1 MFWSCAINGF
11 FFVVITLCSFLVK
24 GHANGVLY
32 HRYDDSA
39 ILTTKPKPRATS
51 QVFAS
56 SYRDVGRRKTIV
68 EATAARFITEQIDG
82 SI

>member
-1 MFWSCAINGF
+1 M
-11 FFVVITLCSFLVK
+11 K

-32 HRYDDSA
+32 HRYGDSVT
-39 ILTTKPKPRATS
+39 LTTKPKPRATS

-68 EATAARFITEQIDG
+68 EATAASFITEQIDG
-82 SI
+82 II

>member
-1 MFWSCAINGF
+1 M
-11 FFVVITLCSFLVK
+11 K

-32 HRYDDSA
+32 HRYDDSVT
-39 ILTTKPKPRATS
+39 LTTKPKPRATS
-51 QVFAS
+51 QVFAA